1 MLKSVLFHFPFPSAY
16 SQSYSFFWRND
27 AYFKFQHLNI
37 LTFSAKAESC
47 ATNLN
52 LQTSLGLGRGRD
64 SPATSPLSEN
74 KSFDSAVSSG
84 IRSGDFLDHSASDL
98 ARFDLRINESPRPSQ
113 PSERVMLAPLR
124 RTSKSSSSL
133 SDKSGVTELG
143 FESDHP
149 AGGTIK
155 KRPPAAAA
163 AAAGHEAAA
172 EVPQLEPA
180 ANIRLGAGGTLLRR
194 THSAESQLAGGA
206 GPQPGGGNRNYE
218 ELQQLLDELHTNVRA
233 AKDIQAKLKSG
244 AVPPAPAPGD
254 PPDTPPPPP
263 LRTSSR
269 LSTELPDPASVEL
282 PPPPPELQLVPGPQL
297 QLSPGPQLVSSST
310 LPRKHLP
317 PIAPKPR
324 GLVPGSPRPGKPS
337 YGTLPTPGKSKSMKQ
352 ASSGGDQGRQQ
363 KSGRRISFDDN
374 IQLIEAERPSQP
386 GPVTAGFLQGLDRTL
401 SRAGHHHGQHHGHH
415 TGQHHGQH
423 LGHGHS
429 GHGQHSGHL
438 SSAGHPPGHPPGHHA
453 APPCSEPLY
462 TAVSKPGPSCRPG
475 PLRHYSPAPLP
486 PPGSPHQRQQP
497 GNQGESIHR
506 TIVYCEIISPKAFI

>member
-1 MLKSVLFHFPFPSAY
+1 MP
-16 SQSYSFFWRND
+16 
-27 AYFKFQHLNI
+27 KFLHLSI
-37 LTFSAKAESC
+37 LIFSAKAESC

-52 LQTSLGLGRGRD
+52 LQTSLGLGRGRE

-244 AVPPAPAPGD
+244 AVSSSPAPGD

-269 LSTELPDPASVEL
+269 LSTELADPASVEL

-324 GLVPGSPRPGKPS
+324 GLVPGSPRPSKPS

-352 ASSGGDQGRQQ
+352 GGVGSGEQGRQQ

-374 IQLIEAERPSQP
+374 IQLIEAERPSHSSQP

-401 SRAGHHHGQHHGHH
+401 SRAGHHHGQHNGHGQQGYGQHL
-415 TGQHHGQH
+415 GQHHGH
-423 LGHGHS
+423 HAGH
-429 GHGQHSGHL
+429 GHL
-438 SSAGHPPGHPPGHHA
+438 SSPGPHA

-486 PPGSPHQRQQP
+486 PPGAPHQRQQP
-497 GNQGESIHR
+497 GTSSHSHR
-506 TIVYCEIISPKAFI
+506 SFCLL